1 MSEDTPTVAERA
13 PALPADPLITAT
25 GDLLGTP
32 HYMAPEVVPG
42 GMKAAQPPAD
52 IFAFGVIAFELLSGH
67 RPYEKMPTFLGV
79 AISPAP
85 ERFASF
91 APGLPEGTARM
102 LDACLSKEPG
112 GRPTAGELAVA
123 LG

>member
-1 MSEDTPTVAERA
+1 
-13 PALPADPLITAT
+13 
-25 GDLLGTP
+25 
-32 HYMAPEVVPG
+32 
-42 GMKAAQPPAD
+42 
-52 IFAFGVIAFELLSGH
+52 
-67 RPYEKMPTFLGV
+67 MPTFLGV